1 MAKTKVLLL
10 GVGNILLRDEGFG
23 VAAVQRLERDHVW
36 PDNVTLMDGGTL
48 GLLLM
53 PHIMDCD
60 LLVVLDVVLGPGE
73 PGTIYRLAG
82 EDLRKSLSFR
92 DSTHQTDLEDT
103 LVSCELAGHR
113 PEALVIG
120 IQPGD
125 WQSLSTE
132 LTPEL
137 EAQLPRFCAK
147 VVEELARHGVD
158 IVIYANQLMRAAV
171 PAMKRAAEEIL
182 RCHRAQEVDEMLM
195 PFGEIIRMIDEL

>member
-147 VVEELARHGVD
+147 VVEELARHGVK
-158 IVIYANQLMRAAV
+158 ATPRA
-171 PAMKRAAEEIL
+171 
-182 RCHRAQEVDEMLM
+182 
-195 PFGEIIRMIDEL
+195 